1 MSNIMETSNTKPTR
15 TNTSILSKKWKTPEQ
30 KMKARK
36 RLEENHV
43 TRAQLQA
50 SKASSSSMVNA
61 DMIQKQIDMLS
72 KGRNH

>member
-1 MSNIMETSNTKPTR
+1 METSISKPAH
-15 TNTSILSKKWKTPEQ
+15 TNTSILSKKWKTPDQ

-43 TRAQLQA
+43 TRAQLHS
-50 SKASSSSMVNA
+50 SKAATSSTTNA
-61 DMIQKQIDMLS
+61 EMIQKQIDMLS